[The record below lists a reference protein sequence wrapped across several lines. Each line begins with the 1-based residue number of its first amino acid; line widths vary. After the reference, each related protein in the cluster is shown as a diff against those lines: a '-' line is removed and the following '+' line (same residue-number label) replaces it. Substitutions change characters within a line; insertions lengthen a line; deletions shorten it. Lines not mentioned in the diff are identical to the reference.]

1 MEEANYAERRRSP
14 HSGSRACE
22 ETVPAVRGGRTP
34 GAPEKAG
41 IVEEVLAELEVH
53 TTLEE
58 ELFYPAVKQKTDQD
72 GKDLVA
78 EAVEEHHV
86 VTTLMVELKDLDPTD
101 ERYEAKFKVVME
113 TVTHHMEEEEGEMF
127 LEAKAVLGKGL
138 EHLGTQMQERKE
150 HLTAG
155 QQVWGRSRA
164 QGQFSGTWPGGGKTL
179 RAGVSQIHR
188 HHVDH
193 GREVF
198 TRRYGV
204 RVLPTLQPA
213 CACTW
218 CLAGM
223 DRTIHP
229 VLVRRCCGRH
239 GARWA

>member
-1 MEEANYAERRRSP
+1 MPNAVDLLTADHARVKKLFQQYEAAG
-14 HSGSRACE
+14 HRAH
-22 ETVPAVRGGRTP
+22 R
-34 GAPEKAG
+34 KKQG

-58 ELFYPAVKQKTDQD
+58 ELFYLAVKQKTDQD

-127 LEAKAVLGKGL
+127 PEAKAVLGKGL

-155 QQVWGRSRA
+155 QQV
-164 QGQFSGTWPGGGKTL
+164 
-179 RAGVSQIHR
+179 
-188 HHVDH
+188 
-193 GREVF
+193 
-198 TRRYGV
+198 
-204 RVLPTLQPA
+204 
-213 CACTW
+213 
-218 CLAGM
+218 
-223 DRTIHP
+223 
-229 VLVRRCCGRH
+229 
-239 GARWA
+239 